1 MTTVFASSMINHL
14 KQSAEYDDLMT
25 EKNKYPEEFGM
36 FNTNEYLLLF
46 FVVGQIKKNVPF
58 VKLLK
63 LLGTDYKN
71 FLMSLYRESFKT
83 IKKKDIKTSK
93 YNWADIEDDGS
104 YDDLRSF
111 IKEYHNEWLEI
122 MPEILYTKSYF
133 PSIPLSVPSQV

>member
-1 MTTVFASSMINHL
+1 MTSLFALKMINHL
-14 KQSAEYDDLMT
+14 KKSNEFDYLME

-63 LLGTDYKN
+63 LLGTDFKV
-71 FLMSLYRESFKT
+71 FLMSLYRESFEKP
-83 IKKKDIKTSK
+83 KKKDIKT
-93 YNWADIEDDGS
+93 YRYRWADIEDDGS

-111 IKEYHNEWLEI
+111 IKEYHNDWIKL
-122 MPEILYTKSYF
+122 MPEILYTKSYY
-133 PSIPLSVPSQV
+133 PKIPR

>member
-1 MTTVFASSMINHL
+1 MTTVFAKSMINHL
-14 KQSAEYDDLMT
+14 KQSAEYDNLIA
-25 EKNKYPEEFGM
+25 EKHKYPEDFGC

-46 FVVGQIKKNVPF
+46 FVVKEINKGVPF

-63 LLGTDYKN
+63 LLGKNYKD

-93 YNWADIEDDGS
+93 YRWADIEDDDGT

-111 IKEYHNEWLEI
+111 IKNHCGDWIEF
-122 MPEILYTKSYF
+122 MPEMLYTKSYF
-133 PSIPLSVPSQV
+133 PSIPLSVP